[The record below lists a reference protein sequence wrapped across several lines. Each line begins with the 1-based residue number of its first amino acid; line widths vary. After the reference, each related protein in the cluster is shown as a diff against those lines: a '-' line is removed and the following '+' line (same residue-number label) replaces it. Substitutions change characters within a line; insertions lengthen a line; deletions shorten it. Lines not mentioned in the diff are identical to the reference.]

1 MTDIK
6 VTIRGVDQ
14 GTWEEMRAIHHHTGV
29 PYGRLVTQ
37 ALQAWITQLPE
48 PDRVYRR
55 QFEPPRFYRRVKHS
69 KGEPYDK
76 EETYPRLS
84 D

>member
-48 PDRVYRR
+48 GEALQV
-55 QFEPPRFYRRVKHS
+55 S
-69 KGEPYDK
+69 KPATEGK
-76 EETYPRLS
+76 
-84 D
+84 